1 MFFLRILTTYWNI
14 HYNIKSVHTSI
25 RLLEI
30 YRVYFLNTVLR
41 QTFYQKQKRY
51 KIHIIKL

>member
-14 HYNIKSVHTSI
+14 HYNIKSFHTSI

-41 QTFYQKQKRY
+41 QTFYQKQKD